1 MNVEVA
7 NQQQALEMVHSNLF
21 SRDGGFWE
29 RNIGKFVFLK
39 TDKESSLR
47 PIEMED
53 FSKEIE
59 KDANFMLG
67 KNAED
72 LLALVEGDSGL
83 LIDLTHARNDE
94 DGEITETLAEIV
106 FPGNRDNRELLKIAL
121 QTIGQVS
128 LSKELEGFELE
139 REIIKNLP
147 LIGGREVDP
156 RNTLL
161 NKALLLTEHV
171 LKQKHRNLFMVS
183 PVELYESYIKEN
195 EDQVK
200 KDMKKVPDDEAIA
213 WLDRL
218 QGSNELKDK
227 GGKDEVGIAESE
239 DVPDWLKDIAKEEKL
254 KQKPTKKDIPS
265 TDMPM
270 STRKGDESLIEKEE
284 SHKPEGEGKIEIE
297 VKKTGL
303 EVKIFLP
310 LGSFKEMYERVKK
323 EIEEKKGRLGNNA
336 WVNLKIGDKLFDLKS
351 LEVFN
356 RIGGDLQI
364 FTNELTAGE
373 LFFNPDTVDRVE
385 LRKRFEDSYRKIV
398 FGKKDLVSIKGIKDF
413 WSDEALELITVEDIW
428 EKGGKELMFPGES
441 SVESDEGMTW
451 LERFTKDVEP
461 IPVEKKSSKEV
472 KAEAGEGDK
481 PEDEGDSE
489 KKLKGS
495 IIPKDTMDS
504 FRAALGDE
512 DE

>member
-1 MNVEVA
+1 
-7 NQQQALEMVHSNLF
+7 
-21 SRDGGFWE
+21 
-29 RNIGKFVFLK
+29 
-39 TDKESSLR
+39 
-47 PIEMED
+47 
-53 FSKEIE
+53 
-59 KDANFMLG
+59 
-67 KNAED
+67 
-72 LLALVEGDSGL
+72 
-83 LIDLTHARNDE
+83 
-94 DGEITETLAEIV
+94 
-106 FPGNRDNRELLKIAL
+106 
-121 QTIGQVS
+121 
-128 LSKELEGFELE
+128 
-139 REIIKNLP
+139 
-147 LIGGREVDP
+147 
-156 RNTLL
+156 
-161 NKALLLTEHV
+161 
-171 LKQKHRNLFMVS
+171 
-183 PVELYESYIKEN
+183 
-195 EDQVK
+195 
-200 KDMKKVPDDEAIA
+200 
-213 WLDRL
+213 
-218 QGSNELKDK
+218 
-227 GGKDEVGIAESE
+227 
-239 DVPDWLKDIAKEEKL
+239 
-254 KQKPTKKDIPS
+254 
-265 TDMPM
+265 
-270 STRKGDESLIEKEE
+270 
-284 SHKPEGEGKIEIE
+284 
-297 VKKTGL
+297 
-303 EVKIFLP
+303 
-310 LGSFKEMYERVKK
+310 MYERVKK